1 MLSIHEFKTLNPQQK
16 NEEILRSLP
25 LLFSLNDDIEFMKK
39 TLNVAMEKLST
50 IEVQVKI
57 YKVYQHSE

>member
-1 MLSIHEFKTLNPQQK
+1 MLSIHEFKTLTPQQK

-57 YKVYQHSE
+57 LKVQQHYE

>member
-1 MLSIHEFKTLNPQQK
+1 MLSIHKFKALTPQQK

-39 TLNVAMEKLST
+39 SLSVAMEKLST

>member
-1 MLSIHEFKTLNPQQK
+1 MLSIHEFKTLTPQQK

-57 YKVYQHSE
+57 YKVYQHSY